1 MKNIRKQ
8 APKGMTHYNTK
19 TDTYNNTGDGFSLA
33 RLSAKAEVLI
43 CIALMFALLFSA
55 GMFA

>member
-8 APKGMTHYNTK
+8 APKGATHYNAE

-43 CIALMFALLFSA
+43 CLALLSVF
-55 GMFA
+55 FLILLY

>member
-8 APKGMTHYNTK
+8 APKCMTHYNAE

-33 RLSAKAEVLI
+33 RLSAKTD
-43 CIALMFALLFSA
+43 S
-55 GMFA
+55 